1 VALIIGLLAS
11 LFTSVTLTRWMIL
24 SWLRR
29 FKPAKLPL

>member
-1 VALIIGLLAS
+1 VIGLLAS

-29 FKPAKLPL
+29 TKPTRLPI